1 MRPQKAQVKD
11 KGLWAECWD
20 FRAVPQRIL
29 EILLKGRIVA
39 DPQLLRVR
47 LFEQIIC
54 ATSNW

>member
-1 MRPQKAQVKD
+1 MRPEKALVKD
-11 KGLWAECWD
+11 KGLGAECWD
-20 FRAVPQRIL
+20 FRAVPQQIL
-29 EILLKGRIVA
+29 EILLKGPTVA